1 MKYIHTIKGSL
12 VRVRVN
18 DFTPSE
24 FLTNEVK
31 KFEYQGFFKFLK
43 FAFVKS
49 PFAIA
54 ICAIWAAVDIL
65 LAHNAFMF
73 QGIAAGL
80 LSAVLITIVKPDGMI
95 TVKKIRFGTLWGVFL
110 ALFILIVVGNGLY
123 YGFGSDSSFAALF
136 VQSMW
141 IFMLSYV
148 AYFIKFFRAYKAQKL
163 LQDKDGNCYIAVH

>member
-1 MKYIHTIKGSL
+1 MHTIKGSL
-12 VRVRVN
+12 IRVRVN

-24 FLTNEVK
+24 FRTNEVQ
-31 KFEYQGFFKFLK
+31 KFEYRGFFKFFK
-43 FAFVKS
+43 FAFFKS
-49 PFAIA
+49 PFVFG
-54 ICAIWAAVDIL
+54 ICVLWAAVDIL

-80 LSAVLITIVKPDGMI
+80 LSAILIIVVKADGVI

-123 YGFGSDSSFAALF
+123 YGFGSDSSFTALF

-141 IFMLSYV
+141 IFMLSYA

-163 LQDKDGNCYIAVH
+163 LQDKDGNCYIAVQ